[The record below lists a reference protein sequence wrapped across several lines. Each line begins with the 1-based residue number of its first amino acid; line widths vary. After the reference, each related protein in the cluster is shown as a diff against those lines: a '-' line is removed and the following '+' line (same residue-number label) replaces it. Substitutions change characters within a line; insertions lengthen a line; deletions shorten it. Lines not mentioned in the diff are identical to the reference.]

1 MELSQL
7 VIPWGQSAKLTCEV
21 RGNPPPS
28 VLWLRNAV
36 PLTSSQRLRLSR
48 RALRVVSVGPEDEGV
63 YQCMAENEV
72 GSAHAVVQLRTARP
86 GECKQPRGQELQLS
100 RPTALSSSTVDLSDL
115 QLQDQNHTLLLVN

>member
-36 PLTSSQRLRLSR
+36 PIASSQRLRLSR

-86 GECKQPRGQELQLS
+86 GECSPKAW
-100 RPTALSSSTVDLSDL
+100 RPQRHVHRALSSTEI
-115 QLQDQNHTLLLVN
+115 QLKTPIYKRDINGF

>member
-63 YQCMAENEV
+63 YQCMAENAV

-86 GECKQPRGQELQLS
+86 GEYKKPRRQKFLLS
-100 RPTALSSSTVDLSDL
+100 RNTVLFSNKAKCSDF
-115 QLQDQNHTLLLVN
+115 